1 MKSVFVFK
9 IFNHLGYCIG
19 VGFPFQFASPEVMS
33 IFYGNTQ
40 LKPLQL
46 NLSQF
51 STMATFGTEESGR
64 CRDVSVMGR

>member
-9 IFNHLGYCIG
+9 IRNRLGYCIW
-19 VGFPFQFASPEVMS
+19 VGFPFQFASPEVRS

-40 LKPLQL
+40 FKLLQL
-46 NLSQF
+46 NLSVF
-51 STMATFGTEESGR
+51 STMATLGTEESGR